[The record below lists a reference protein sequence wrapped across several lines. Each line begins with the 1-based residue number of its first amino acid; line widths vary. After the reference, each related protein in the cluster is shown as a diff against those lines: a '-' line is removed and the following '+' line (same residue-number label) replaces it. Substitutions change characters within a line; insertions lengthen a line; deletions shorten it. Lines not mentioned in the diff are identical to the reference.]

1 MFSDFYGLENSSQIW
16 TPKYLSYVCTVH
28 MYGVCVYPYTVI
40 NTHFVVLSMY
50 LTKLMHGIQR
60 GLYITKIGQEKTVGH
75 AVTQSHLLT
84 AYLASQQQ

>member
-1 MFSDFYGLENSSQIW
+1 
-16 TPKYLSYVCTVH
+16 
-28 MYGVCVYPYTVI
+28 MYGVCVYPYTII

-84 AYLASQQQ
+84 AYLASQLKCNIEGVSTTYGVMY